1 MTTGPMISPKY
12 KISRSESRIVGK
24 VKPRRTN
31 RIEELQDQI
40 ERLKK
45 RVRIAVIFGGDKR
58 IEGAVINPTFNPRS
72 WKSYETV
79 AKDIATALKKLGFR
93 HVQVIPEDMRIGER
107 LREQRIDM
115 AWLNTGGVQGYIS
128 MSHSAAILE
137 MIGIPYI
144 GHDPMIAGILDSKHI
159 FKHMLKALDI
169 PTASFMTWSL
179 AHGPFTTANN
189 ERFNE
194 VFNNYSGPFI
204 VKPVSGRASLN
215 VHLVEDLSTLP
226 EVVYGLCEATENHVL
241 IETYLPGR
249 EFCVAIC
256 GPVVSKQ
263 GILQRDDTP
272 FTFAA
277 VERRLDKNEKI
288 FVSMDVRPITSN
300 RLKILD
306 PEYDAD
312 IIQRLNK
319 LANDVFQ
326 EINLETLIRLDV
338 RMDGEGNMFV
348 LEGNPKPDLKAPTT
362 EKTSLVCASLSSY
375 GMSYEDLILSLFAD
389 RLDLYL
395 RQRRGSITNLAKL
408 LE

>member
-1 MTTGPMISPKY
+1 MSSPEY
-12 KISRSESRIVGK
+12 KLSRTESRIVGK

-40 ERLKK
+40 EILKQ

-58 IEGAVINPTFNPRS
+58 VEGAVINSTFNPRS
-72 WKSYETV
+72 WKSYQTV
-79 AKDIATALKKLGFR
+79 AKDIAAALKKLGFR
-93 HVQVIPEDMRIGER
+93 HVQVIPEDMRVGER
-107 LREQRIDM
+107 LRDQRIDM

-144 GHDPMIAGILDSKHI
+144 GHDPMIAGMLDSKHI
-159 FKHMLKALDI
+159 FKRMLKALDI
-169 PTASFMTWSL
+169 PTAPFMTWSL
-179 AHGPFTTANN
+179 ARAPFTTENN
-189 ERFNE
+189 EHFKR
-194 VFNNYSGPFI
+194 VFKNYPGPFV
-204 VKPVSGRASLN
+204 VKPVSGRASIN

-226 EVVYGLCEATENHVL
+226 EVVSGLCKTTENHVL
-241 IETYLPGR
+241 IETFLPGR
-249 EFCVAIC
+249 EFCVAVC
-256 GPVVSKQ
+256 GPVICKQ
-263 GILQRDDTP
+263 GILQRGETP

-277 VERRLDKNEKI
+277 IERRLDKNEKV

-300 RLKILD
+300 RITILD
-306 PEYDAD
+306 PAEDAD
-312 IIQRLNK
+312 IIQRLEK
-319 LANDVFQ
+319 LANQVFQ
-326 EINLETLIRLDV
+326 EMNLETLIRLDV

-348 LEGNPKPDLKAPTT
+348 LEGNPKPDLKAPTA
-362 EKTSLVCASLSSY
+362 EKTNLVCASLSSY

-395 RQRRGSITNLAKL
+395 SQRRGSISNLAKL